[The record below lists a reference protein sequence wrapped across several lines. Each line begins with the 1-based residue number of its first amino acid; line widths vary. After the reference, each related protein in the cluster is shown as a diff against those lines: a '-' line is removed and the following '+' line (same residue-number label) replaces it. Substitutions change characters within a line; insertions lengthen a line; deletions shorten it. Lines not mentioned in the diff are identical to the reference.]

1 MASMAASSS
10 STKDINMLDST
21 ANVQA
26 LNRTNGSMSSFAYTS
41 NKNVPKYSPA
51 RQPKPGASNVPMS
64 YAGPPNQEEMNRNA
78 LRHASGNRNF
88 NMNLESHD

>member
-1 MASMAASSS
+1 MASMAMSSS

-21 ANVQA
+21 HNAQM
-26 LNRTNGSMSSFAYTS
+26 LNRTNGSASSFAYTS
-41 NKNVPKYSPA
+41 NKRVPKYSPA

-78 LRHASGNRNF
+78 SRYASGNRNF
-88 NMNLESHD
+88 NINLESYD